1 MKNMKKIFKRL
12 ISVFIIVLLNINTFA
27 AVSGND
33 GSAFITKA
41 EFDALVNTF
50 NEQMDN
56 YEASLISKVDGA
68 IANYLAGLSNQRTV
82 TLENYAKTYAT
93 TMGVTQIEPIRQLG
107 TDGGYAY
114 YYKILCLAN
123 WYYIVPSLTNYLGSS
138 SNYKHTSVW
147 EYDSQTT
154 NELAESA
161 ANRLLRVYFRTDD
174 SNYIKGAVRNIQT
187 TLSTLNLC
195 GSGPNAGC
203 NISYW
208 AAIVNSTSDRGISN
222 TTSMYN
228 WSVQYN
234 YVYNSSSGWTSNSA
248 TFSSYNSSGT
258 YNYNGTEDNLL
269 TSQVC
274 NYPSGVINYITDA
287 NYSNRTITPVS
298 AGRYLFYYGEDGR
311 TTCRQPDGRPL
322 AYYGKP
328 TATAHSGNATLYSA
342 GAKACGIDAPIYAG
356 VPLCK
361 TDEEGEVTFT
371 IKLINANTGD
381 IFITNNP
388 TGFSNTLSPTPDIMF
403 SVDGE
408 AKANRWTTNNGDSGE
423 HVIKFTGEKKKTYW
437 IKYIPAANG
446 PKYTIGD
453 TITQFIE
460 E

>member
-1 MKNMKKIFKRL
+1 MKKTFKRL
-12 ISVFIIVLLNINTFA
+12 ISIFIIVLLNINTFA

-93 TMGVTQIEPIRQLG
+93 SMNVTQIEPIRQLG
-107 TDGGYAY
+107 TDGGFAY

-123 WYYIVPSLTNYLGSS
+123 WYYITPSLTNFLGNS

-147 EYDSQTT
+147 EYDTVTT
-154 NELAESA
+154 GKLSETD

-195 GSGPNAGC
+195 GAGPNAGC

-208 AAIVNSTSDRGISN
+208 AATVNSTSDKGIS
-222 TTSMYN
+222 TTGSMYN
-228 WSVQYN
+228 WNVQYN
-234 YVYNSSSGWTSNSA
+234 YIYQTTSGWQTYSN
-248 TFSSYNSSGT
+248 TNFSSYNSSGS

-287 NYSNRTITPVS
+287 NYSNRTITPTS
-298 AGRYLFYYGEDGR
+298 AGRYLYYYGEDGR
-311 TTCRQPDGRPL
+311 TTCRNPDDRPL

-328 TATAHSGNATLYSA
+328 KATTHSGNATLYSA
-342 GAKACGIDAPIYAG
+342 GAKAACGIDAPIYAG

-361 TDEEGEVTFT
+361 PDDDGEITFT
-371 IKLINANTGD
+371 IKIINANTGD
-381 IFITNNP
+381 IYITDND
-388 TGFSNTLSPTPDIMF
+388 TGFSNTLTPTPDVEF

-408 AKANRWTTNNGDSGE
+408 AKENRWTTNNGDSGE
-423 HVIKFTGEKKKTYW
+423 HVINFTGEKKKTYW